1 MHFAASDSLLPSTSG
16 GFGRCRASRA
26 RRSTSWPSRCS
37 DGDLAAAHAL
47 VEANLRFVV
56 AVALQYR
63 RYGIPIWEL
72 IAEGSLGLMMA
83 VRKFDPERGTRFVT
97 YAGYWIRAYVLDL
110 VVKSTSMV
118 GAGSGVLR
126 SKLFFRLRRE
136 RAQIASIEQDP
147 ERRLELLAQ
156 RFNVDADKARSM
168 LTQLDARDVSLDV
181 SVLPESSLTLLDTLR
196 DDGEDQERELMSA
209 ETSNAR
215 ARRAQRSAR
224 RARSR
229 ASATSSRTRIMSDE
243 RAVAG
248 RARTPSRRVARARAP
263 ARGARQAQAAPPA
276 GSARPGRGVGL
287 WLAADSQN
295 ARFEPGQRE
304 VEVEQ
309 ARSAAGCRARARRT
323 TRSCGVKR

>member
-1 MHFAASDSLLPSTSG
+1 MHITASDSLLPEYI
-16 GFGRCRASRA
+16 RRVRAVPRLSREEEHA
-26 RRSTSWPSRCS
+26 LAINVQQ
-37 DGDLAAAHAL
+37 GDLAAGHAL
-47 VEANLRFVV
+47 IEANLRFVV

-110 VVKSTSMV
+110 VVKSTTMV

-156 RFNVDADKARSM
+156 RFNVDVDKARGM

-181 SVLPESSLTLLDTLR
+181 SVHPESSLTLLDTLR
-196 DDGEDQERELMSA
+196 DDEEDQERDLMLA
-209 ETSNAR
+209 ER
-215 ARRAQRSAR
+215 QRRVQDDLNEALGSLDQRER
-224 RARSR
+224 YIVEK
-229 ASATSSRTRIMSDE
+229 RIMSDDELSLAELGRHLGVSRE
-243 RAVAG
+243 RA
-248 RARTPSRRVARARAP
+248 RQLEARAKRKL
-263 ARGARQAQAAPPA
+263 RRQLEALGQDAA
-276 GSARPGRGVGL
+276 
-287 WLAADSQN
+287 
-295 ARFEPGQRE
+295 
-304 VEVEQ
+304 
-309 ARSAAGCRARARRT
+309 
-323 TRSCGVKR
+323 